1 LSFEKSSAAYN
12 RVGRGDIQIHSSGL
26 LSGKFLDNPLILLK
40 SFTAYRSLGT
50 VSILTGCVEIS
61 IWSGIA
67 QETIMADG
75 RDEDFA
81 LKLVGDGISIE
92 KKVSEQV
99 AMAVLAAVA
108 SGGAVVAV
116 ERLEGDA

>member
-1 LSFEKSSAAYN
+1 
-12 RVGRGDIQIHSSGL
+12 
-26 LSGKFLDNPLILLK
+26 
-40 SFTAYRSLGT
+40 
-50 VSILTGCVEIS
+50 
-61 IWSGIA
+61 
-67 QETIMADG
+67 MADG